1 MRASGKDKCAGN
13 DTGEVTVT
21 LLLLHS
27 SGAPPVGQPDLFTS
41 SLQSDTFLP
50 PDNSTDISLFEL
62 RLIFGNLAIQK
73 TEDIE
78 HLKWLTKA
86 IFQ

>member
-1 MRASGKDKCAGN
+1 MERTSVQGMTQVRSPSLSCCFIVA
-13 DTGEVTVT
+13 E
-21 LLLLHS
+21 
-27 SGAPPVGQPDLFTS
+27 APPVGQPDLFTS

-78 HLKWLTKA
+78 HLKGLTKA